1 MPSDERAREI
11 LQRISEGY
19 VLLDADYRVREMNEE
34 AIRLDGRPA
43 SEMIGKIA
51 WEAWPQYTDDT
62 PLGMLW
68 RSVMQTRNAAMMEQV
83 SERDWRDT
91 KWLEVRGF
99 PSGDGVA
106 IFYRDVT
113 DRKLQEEEL
122 KRTQSELI
130 HASRISAMGA
140 MASTLAHELSQPLTS
155 ISNYIDTAERLL
167 RSNQQPEVRE
177 AGRALGLAGAAARRS
192 SEILRRLRSFVS
204 KRQVETEIH
213 DLQEV
218 IADACVLMLPHAQ
231 RHGVEIR
238 FVLDRFAK
246 WVKVDAVQIQQ
257 VLINLVKNA
266 IEAMDGCEE
275 KLVTIAS
282 RALGDG
288 SIEVSVSDT
297 GPGFGDDG
305 EESLFAP
312 FVSGKSDGMG
322 VGLSISRTIVEAHG
336 GMIGAA
342 RAKDGGAT
350 FRFTLPRGEEPNVN
364 AA

>member
-1 MPSDERAREI
+1 MPSDERANEI
-11 LQRISEGY
+11 LRRISEGY
-19 VLLDADYRVREMNEE
+19 VLLDAEFRVKEMNEE
-34 AIRLDGRPA
+34 AVRLDGRPA

-51 WEAWPQYTDDT
+51 WEAWPQYTEDT
-62 PLGMLW
+62 PLGILW
-68 RSVMQTRNAAMMEQV
+68 RTVMRTRKAAMMEQV
-83 SERDWRDT
+83 SERDWRDS

-99 PSGDGVA
+99 PSGDGIA
-106 IFYRDVT
+106 IFYRDIT
-113 DRKLQEEEL
+113 ESKLQEEEL
-122 KRTQSELI
+122 KRAQSELI

-140 MASTLAHELSQPLTS
+140 MASTLAHELSQPLTA
-155 ISNYIDTAERLL
+155 ISNYIDTAERQL
-167 RSNQQPEVRE
+167 RPNQQQEVRE
-177 AGRALGLAGAAARRS
+177 AARALGLAGAAARRA

-204 KRQVETEIH
+204 KRKVETDIH

-238 FVLDRFAK
+238 FTLDRFAK
-246 WVKVDAVQIQQ
+246 WVRVDAVQIQQ

-266 IEAMDGCEE
+266 IEAMEGCEV
-275 KLVTIAS
+275 KLVTIGS

-297 GPGFGDDG
+297 GPGLGETG

-342 RAKDGGAT
+342 EAPEGGAT
-350 FRFTLPRGEEPNVN
+350 FRFTLPRGQEPNVN

>member
-1 MPSDERAREI
+1 MPSDERANEI
-11 LQRISEGY
+11 LRRISEGY
-19 VLLDADYRVREMNEE
+19 VFLDADFRIRQMNEE
-34 AIRLDGRPA
+34 AVRLDGRPA
-43 SEMIGKIA
+43 SELIGKTA
-51 WEAWPQYTDDT
+51 WEAWPQYDPES
-62 PLGMLW
+62 PLGSLW
-68 RSVMQTRNAAMMEQV
+68 VNVMQTRAPALTEQV
-83 SERDWRDT
+83 SIRSYRDPI
-91 KWLEVRGF
+91 WLEVRAF

-106 IFYRDVT
+106 VFYRDIT
-113 DRKLQEEEL
+113 DRKCSEEEL
-122 KRTQSELI
+122 KQAQAELI

-167 RSNQQPEVRE
+167 RPNQQQEVRE
-177 AGRALGLAGAAARRS
+177 AARALGLAGGAARRA

-204 KRQVETEIH
+204 KRHVEAEIH

-231 RHGVEIR
+231 RNGVEIR
-238 FVLDRFAK
+238 FTLDRFAK
-246 WVKVDAVQIQQ
+246 WVRVDAVQIQQ

-266 IEAMDGCEE
+266 IEAMDGCEV

-282 RALGDG
+282 RASGDG

-297 GPGFGDDG
+297 GPGLGEAG
-305 EESLFAP
+305 EEALFAP
-312 FVSGKSDGMG
+312 FVSGKQDGLG

-336 GMIGAA
+336 GVIGATPA
-342 RAKDGGAT
+342 PEGGAV
-350 FRFTLPRGEEPNVN
+350 FRFTLPRGEEPNAN